1 RQALAT
7 ALSYVGNYDEA
18 QKYFDEPDSSGSRF
32 EENIKLDEMEA
43 LDAREAIINEAYNRR
58 VVMLNEAHHVPET
71 RGLTMALLKP
81 LFDQGYRYFAA
92 ETFQEIGLKE
102 TIKKGFPMLETGYY
116 IAEPLF
122 ADIVR
127 EALRIGY
134 TLVPY

>member
-1 RQALAT
+1 
-7 ALSYVGNYDEA
+7 
-18 QKYFDEPDSSGSRF
+18 
-32 EENIKLDEMEA
+32 
-43 LDAREAIINEAYNRR
+43 EAIINEAYNRR

-134 TLVPY
+134 TLVPYEHSAPCDYSVDPDGCQDQRERGQAKNLYDRTLKKDPSA